1 MSISGVK
8 TPDGTSAY
16 DMKVAKIAMDQ
27 AKVEGKLAVALIEQ
41 SGPPPAEPGGPGS
54 HVNTYA

>member
-1 MSISGVK
+1 MTISGVT

-16 DMKVAKIAMDQ
+16 AMKIEKVAQDQ
-27 AKVEGKLAVALIEQ
+27 AKVDGQAAVALIEQ

-54 HVNTYA
+54 LINTYA